1 MKKSQ
6 GSKDGAE
13 RLETQGITKKFPG
26 VVANDSID
34 FDIHSGEI
42 HSLLGEN
49 GAGKSTLMKV
59 LYGIYPPDEG
69 DIIVDGDKVN
79 FSTPVDAI
87 DRGIGM
93 VHQHFMLVPSFSV
106 AENVA
111 LGLRSLNWYGHD
123 LGRISRRLTELGE
136 RYGLEIDPSRKI
148 RNLSVGEQQRVEIL
162 KALFR
167 GASILILDEPT
178 AVLTP
183 QKTEILF
190 ETLKE
195 MADQGLGIIFISHKL
210 EEVLELSDRI
220 TVLRN
225 GKVVETLQTED
236 ATKKELAKS
245 MVGQEVLFDIE
256 LPPKEPGDVRLEV
269 DNIRANSETGVEIL
283 KGIDLTV
290 RAGEILGL
298 AGVSG
303 NGQSVLADILSGL
316 KNPTGG
322 QVRIDGKDVTGQG
335 PSSLLNQ
342 GLSYIPEDRIAEGTV
357 DKFTVE
363 DNLIL
368 KDVSS
373 PRYSNGLFMN
383 FDEIDRKCKELVEY
397 FDIRTPS
404 TKTPLRNLSGGNIQK
419 LILARELSRDPTIIV
434 ANQPTRGLDVRAT
447 EYVRN
452 RIIEARGNG
461 SAVLLISMK
470 LDEIL
475 SLSDRIA
482 VIYEGEIVDVI
493 DREAVDRKELG
504 LMMTGG
510 KKETGEPVSS
520 SEEYQ

>member
-1 MKKSQ
+1 MKMNQEAKAS
-6 GSKDGAE
+6 
-13 RLETQGITKKFPG
+13 LETLQAKEITKKFPG
-26 VVANDSID
+26 VIANDSID
-34 FDIHSGEI
+34 FDVHSGEI
-42 HSLLGEN
+42 HALLGEN

-59 LYGIYPPDEG
+59 LYGIHAPDG
-69 DIIVDGDKVN
+69 GKIIADGESVN
-79 FSTPVDAI
+79 FNSPVDAI
-87 DRGIGM
+87 DEGIGM

-111 LGLRSLNWYGHD
+111 LGLRSLNWYKHD
-123 LGRISRRLTELGE
+123 MGEISQKLTELGE
-136 RYGLEIDPSRKI
+136 KYGLAIDPSRKI

-183 QKTEILF
+183 QKTERLF
-190 ETLKE
+190 KTLKE
-195 MADQGLGIIFISHKL
+195 MADLGLGIIFISHKL
-210 EEVLELSDRI
+210 EEVLELSNRI

-225 GKVVETLQTED
+225 GKVIETLPTEK
-236 ATKKELAKS
+236 ATKKELARS

-256 LPPKEPGDVRLEV
+256 LPPNEPGDVRLEV
-269 DNIRANSETGVEIL
+269 EGIKANSETGVEVL
-283 KGIDLTV
+283 KGIDLKI
-290 RAGEILGL
+290 RSGEILGL

-303 NGQSVLADILSGL
+303 NGQAMLADILSGL
-316 KNPTGG
+316 KKPSGG
-322 QVRIDGKDVTGQG
+322 RVKIDGKDVTGQG
-335 PSSLLNQ
+335 PGSLLKQ
-342 GLSYIPEDRIAEGTV
+342 GLSYIPEDRIEEGTI

-368 KDVSS
+368 KDVSFPS
-373 PRYSNGLFMN
+373 YSNGIFLD
-383 FDEIDRKCKELVEY
+383 FDEIDRKCKELMEH
-397 FDIRTPS
+397 FDIRAPS
-404 TKTPLRNLSGGNIQK
+404 SKTPLRNLSGGNIQK

-447 EYVRN
+447 EYVRK
-452 RIIEARGNG
+452 RLIEARGDG
-461 SAVLLISMK
+461 CAVMLISMK

-482 VIYEGEIVDVI
+482 VIYEGEIVDII

-510 KKETGEPVSS
+510 KKETVKPVSS
-520 SEEYQ
+520 PEDYQ

>member
-1 MKKSQ
+1 MKKNH
-6 GSKDGAE
+6 GANE
-13 RLETQGITKKFPG
+13 GLETLEAKGITKKFPG
-26 VVANDSID
+26 VVANDSVD
-34 FDIHSGEI
+34 FDVHSGEI
-42 HSLLGEN
+42 HALLGEN

-59 LYGIYPPDEG
+59 LYGIYSPEEG
-69 DIIVDGDKVN
+69 EVIVDGESVD
-79 FSTPVDAI
+79 FSSPVDAI

-111 LGLRSLNWYGHD
+111 LGLRSLNWYKHD
-123 LGRISRRLTELGE
+123 MDKISKGLTELGKM
-136 RYGLEIDPSRKI
+136 YGLEIDPSRKI

-183 QKTEILF
+183 QKTEKLF

-195 MADQGLGIIFISHKL
+195 MSDQGLGIIFISHKL
-210 EEVLELSDRI
+210 EEVLELSNRI

-225 GKVVETLQTED
+225 GKVVDSLPTEN
-236 ATKKELAKS
+236 ATKKGLARS
-245 MVGQEVLFDIE
+245 MVGQDVLFDID
-256 LPPKEPGDVRLEV
+256 LPPNEAGEVRLDVEGV
-269 DNIRANSETGVEIL
+269 RANSETGVEVL
-283 KGIDLTV
+283 KGINLKI
-290 RAGEILGL
+290 RSGEILGL

-303 NGQSVLADILSGL
+303 NGQAMLADILSGL
-316 KNPTGG
+316 KKPTAGR
-322 QVRIDGKDVTGQG
+322 VKIDGKDVTGQG
-335 PSSLLNQ
+335 PGSLLKR
-342 GLSYIPEDRIAEGTV
+342 GLSYIPEDRIEEGTV

-368 KDVSS
+368 KDVSF
-373 PRYSNGLFMN
+373 PRYSNGLFLD
-383 FDEIDRKCKELVEY
+383 FDKIDRKCEELMEY
-397 FDIRTPS
+397 FDIRAPS
-404 TKTPLRNLSGGNIQK
+404 SKTPLRNLSGGNIQK

-452 RIIEARGNG
+452 RLIEARGDG
-461 SAVLLISMK
+461 CAVLLISMK

-493 DREAVDRKELG
+493 DREVVDRKELG

-510 KKETGEPVSS
+510 NRESS
-520 SEEYQ
+520 RAG